1 MFFIK
6 IDINLYKP
14 SIFILMTSNIFQIL
28 YQESDES
35 EDLEIK
41 SLPDDLII
49 EEYIDYSNCKLIV
62 NKSENY
68 VLLVIKDLKENL
80 LELEF
85 KIENYKHNK
94 FITKNL
100 SIKIPRKN
108 INHESDKNKLLFPT
122 KFTRRDYNDIIYNI
136 KKKNDCRFYIYNDS
150 NHLSVSLGY
159 NSEKKKFYISCSFE
173 YGESDGPIQMLI
185 FLLNNSFDVTDE
197 LKKIIN

>member
-1 MFFIK
+1 
-6 IDINLYKP
+6 
-14 SIFILMTSNIFQIL
+14 MTHNIFEVL
-28 YQESDES
+28 YEDSDES
-35 EDLEIK
+35 DSLENI

-49 EEYIDYSNCKLIV
+49 EEYIDYTNCKLIV

-68 VLLVIKDLKENL
+68 VNMIIKDLKENL
-80 LELEF
+80 LELDF
-85 KIENYKHNK
+85 KIDNYKQNK

-108 INHESDKNKLLFPT
+108 FSHECDKNILLYPT
-122 KFTRRDYNDIIYNI
+122 KFTKRDYSDIIYNI

-159 NSEKKKFYISCSFE
+159 NSDKKKFYISCSFE
-173 YGESDGPIQMLI
+173 YGESNGPIQMLI